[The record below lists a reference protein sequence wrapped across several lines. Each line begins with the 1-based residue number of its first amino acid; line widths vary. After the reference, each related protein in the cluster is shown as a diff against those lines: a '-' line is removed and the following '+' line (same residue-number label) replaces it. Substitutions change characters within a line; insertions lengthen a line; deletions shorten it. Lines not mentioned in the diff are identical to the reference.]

1 MTREELIIRLQD
13 IEWEDFEVKKAEKTI
28 PKNSW
33 ETVSAFAN
41 TGGGWLVFGVFQQK
55 EEYTITGVKY
65 PEKIEQDFI
74 TALRSNQKFN
84 VRISPTCKKYEIED
98 KTVLAFHIPV
108 SAQKPVYFNNI
119 NNTFIRTASGDQRAT
134 KEEIDAMYR
143 DQAFGTKDRELTNL
157 NIDALNVSSIKRY
170 RNFLQ
175 VVNPSHQYNLLSD
188 EELLQ
193 KLQVLKDGKITIA
206 GLLFFGKVDSIE
218 NVITDFR
225 IDYLEIPGTSL
236 ETASSRYSFRLD
248 QQENIFEYYFAIYP
262 RLLQQINIPF
272 KMTTDGISTEDQP
285 HVQALREALVNML
298 MHADYF
304 SSSKPRVR
312 VFSNHLE
319 FYNPGGLPK
328 DLKSI
333 MEADISQPRNP
344 VLAKIFRVIKLAET
358 AGYGFDKIFRGWEGY
373 FKTKPQIAGHFDYFI
388 IKLASKTKLKRS
400 RNGVDTELGVGATP
414 ETTQKTTQ
422 KQQEIIAYLITHPSA
437 GRKEIAAHIDNIT
450 EDGVK
455 YNLTVLQQKGIIR
468 RVGPDKGG
476 HW

>member
-1 MTREELIIRLQD
+1 M
-13 IEWEDFEVKKAEKTI
+13 
-28 PKNSW
+28 
-33 ETVSAFAN
+33 SAFAN

-55 EEYTITGVKY
+55 DEYTITGIKD

-74 TALRSNQKFN
+74 TSLRSNQKFN
-84 VRISPTCKKYEIED
+84 VRINPTCRKYEIEG

-134 KEEIDAMYR
+134 KAEIDAMYR
-143 DQAFGTKDRELTNL
+143 DQAFGTKDRELTDL

-175 VVNPSHQYNLLSD
+175 VVNPSHQYNLFSD
-188 EELLQ
+188 EDFLQ

-206 GLLFFGKVDSIE
+206 GLLFFGNVDSIE
-218 NVITDFR
+218 EVITDFR

-236 ETASSRYSFRLD
+236 ETASSRYSSRYSFRLD

-272 KMTTDGISTEDQP
+272 KMTVEGMATEDQP
-285 HVQALREALVNML
+285 HVQALREAFVNML
-298 MHADYF
+298 MHTDYF
-304 SSSKPRVR
+304 STSKPRIR
-312 VFSNHLE
+312 AFSNHLE

-358 AGYGFDKIFRGWEGY
+358 AGYGFDKIFRGWKGY
-373 FKTKPQIAGHFDYFI
+373 FKTKPQIAGHFDYFQLE
-388 IKLASKTKLKRS
+388 LASKTELKRR
-400 RNGVDTELGVGATP
+400 RNGVDTEPVGGANQ
-414 ETTQKTTQ
+414 ETEGLVERLVERLVEKHHLTTNQ
-422 KQQEIIAYLITHPSA
+422 SKIITMILDNNTVSKSKLS
-437 GRKEIAAHIDNIT
+437 KEIKISTTAIDKNIKKLK
-450 EDGVK
+450 EK
-455 YNLTVLQQKGIIR
+455 EILN

-476 HW
+476 HWEIIDNGE